1 MANVLINNLQ
11 DKMVITQKM
20 EELVKL
26 IVDITLSEEEVADN
40 VEVSI
45 VFVDNNYIHRLNKEY
60 RGVDAPTD
68 VLSFAMRE
76 AVSEND
82 NIAEFQ
88 TEELLGD
95 VVISLERAYEQ
106 SIEYGHSFE
115 REVGYLLVHGLLHL
129 LGYDHILDDDKII
142 MRQKEE
148 KILNTIDLT
157 RGIN

>member
-60 RGVDAPTD
+60 RG
-68 VLSFAMRE
+68 
-76 AVSEND
+76 
-82 NIAEFQ
+82 
-88 TEELLGD
+88 
-95 VVISLERAYEQ
+95 
-106 SIEYGHSFE
+106 
-115 REVGYLLVHGLLHL
+115 
-129 LGYDHILDDDKII
+129 
-142 MRQKEE
+142 
-148 KILNTIDLT
+148 
-157 RGIN
+157 